1 MRALG
6 RSRTAVM
13 ISGRGSNLGALLRA
27 AEDPAYPAEISLVIS
42 NDEQAGGLML
52 ARDAGVPT
60 AVFSN
65 RTYGKDRPSQERD
78 MHGCLVDRGIDLV
91 VLAGYMRVL
100 GGDFVRRWQGR
111 MINIHPSLLP
121 KYPGLHTHERAL
133 EAGDTEHGCTVHW
146 VIAELDAGP
155 IISQARVPVM
165 PGDTAETLAARVL
178 LQEHIL
184 LPQVL
189 AKVARDTILG
199 DERISSVALLGPS
212 TGIHVLPP
220 PNRHHDVIMLMKS
233 RGFDIEE
240 IAGSRQGFVTSVGRF
255 VDREQALEIA
265 LLSGQVREKDRPV
278 PGLPELF
285 SEDLW

>member
-1 MRALG
+1 MIDKDAKEANMSALG
-6 RSRTAVM
+6 RLRTAVM

-42 NDEQAGGLML
+42 NDEHAGGLLL
-52 ARDAGVPT
+52 ARNAGVPT
-60 AVFSN
+60 AIFSN

-78 MHGCLVDRGIDLV
+78 MHGCLVGQGIDLV

-100 GGDFVRRWQGR
+100 SVDFVGRWQGR

-155 IISQARVPVM
+155 IISQAMVPII
-165 PGDTAETLAARVL
+165 PGDNAETLAARVL
-178 LQEHIL
+178 VQEHIL

-189 AKVARDTILG
+189 AKVAMYVAAG
-199 DERISSVALLGPS
+199 NERISSVALLGP
-212 TGIHVLPP
+212 G
-220 PNRHHDVIMLMKS
+220 
-233 RGFDIEE
+233 
-240 IAGSRQGFVTSVGRF
+240 TSITY
-255 VDREQALEIA
+255 AA
-265 LLSGQVREKDRPV
+265 TA
-278 PGLPELF
+278 
-285 SEDLW
+285 